1 MSPRRS
7 SNLSRK
13 ARIVTIVGARP
24 QYIKLAPLQRA
35 LAPLGLDHRIINT
48 GQHYD
53 YQMAGVFFRELRLP
67 KPTANL
73 EVGSA
78 DAAEMTA
85 RILER
90 CAVQLRRLRP
100 DLVVVI
106 GDTNSTL
113 GGALAAAQ
121 LHLPMAHIEAGLRCF
136 DLGTPEEL
144 NRLLTDRMAQA
155 LFCPTPQ
162 AVANLTSEGLTAG
175 VSLTGDLLYDVLT
188 DTLPGARETSAI
200 LESLKL
206 TPQSYYVATLHRAD
220 SVDDRAKLTILVEM
234 LCALPA
240 PTIFPVHPRTSERL
254 RAFKLLGRLRQNKSV
269 RLVEPVRYRQMLALI
284 GGCRMLLTDSGGLQR
299 EAYFLRRPTALLR
312 EVTEWVEIVRSGGS
326 VIVGFDPAK
335 LRKAL
340 TKHRFSFSNR
350 AICRTGAAARIA
362 RKLAAAVR

>member
-7 SNLSRK
+7 SNLSRR

-53 YQMAGVFFRELRLP
+53 YQMAGVFFRELELP
-67 KPTANL
+67 KPAANL

-78 DAAEMTA
+78 EAAEMTA

-90 CAVQLRRLRP
+90 CAVALRRLRP

-121 LHLPMAHIEAGLRCF
+121 LHLPLAHIEAGLRCF

-144 NRLLTDRMAQA
+144 NRLVTDHVARH
-155 LFCPTPQ
+155 LYCPTPQ
-162 AVANLTSEGLTAG
+162 AVANLKTEGIATG

-200 LESLKL
+200 LEVLKL
-206 TPQSYYVATLHRAD
+206 TPQSYYVVTLHRAD
-220 SVDDRAKLTILVEM
+220 SVDDRVKLTTLVEM
-234 LCALPA
+234 LSALPA
-240 PTIFPVHPRTSERL
+240 PTIFPVHPRTRERL
-254 RAFKLLGRLRQNKSV
+254 RSFKLMGRLRQSKSV
-269 RLVEPVRYRQMLALI
+269 RLVEPVGYQQMLALI
-284 GGCRMLLTDSGGLQR
+284 RSCRMLLTDSGGLQR

-326 VIVGFDPAK
+326 VVVGFDPEK
-335 LRKAL
+335 LRKTL
-340 TKHRFSFSNR
+340 TGHRFSFSNR
-350 AICRTGAAARIA
+350 TFCRTGAATRIA
-362 RKLAAAVR
+362 RKLAAAAR

>member
-1 MSPRRS
+1 
-7 SNLSRK
+7 LSRK

-35 LAPLGLDHRIINT
+35 LAPLGLDHRVINT

-53 YQMAGVFFRELRLP
+53 YQMAGVFFRELKLP
-67 KPTANL
+67 KPAANL
-73 EVGSA
+73 AVGSA

-90 CAVQLRRLRP
+90 CAVQLRRLSP

-121 LHLPMAHIEAGLRCF
+121 LHLPLAHIEAGLRCF

-144 NRLLTDRMAQA
+144 NRLVTDHVAQHRY
-155 LFCPTPQ
+155 CPTPQ
-162 AVANLTSEGLTAG
+162 AVANLKAEGITTG

-188 DTLPGARETSAI
+188 DTLPGAHETGAI
-200 LESLKL
+200 LKSMSL
-206 TPQSYYVATLHRAD
+206 TPDSYYVATLHRAD
-220 SVDDRAKLTILVEM
+220 SVDDCVNLTTLVEM

-240 PTIFPVHPRTSERL
+240 PTIFPVHPRTRERL
-254 RAFKLLGRLRQNKSV
+254 RSFKLLGRLRNSKSV
-269 RLVEPVRYRQMLALI
+269 RLVEPVGYRQMLALI
-284 GGCRMLLTDSGGLQR
+284 GGCRILLTDSGGLQR

-312 EVTEWVEIVRSGGS
+312 NVTEWVEIVRSGGS
-326 VIVGFDPAK
+326 VIVGFDPAR
-335 LRKAL
+335 LRQAL
-340 TKHRFSFSNR
+340 TKHRFSFSDRTFCR
-350 AICRTGAAARIA
+350 AGAAARIA
-362 RKLAAAVR
+362 RKLAAAV